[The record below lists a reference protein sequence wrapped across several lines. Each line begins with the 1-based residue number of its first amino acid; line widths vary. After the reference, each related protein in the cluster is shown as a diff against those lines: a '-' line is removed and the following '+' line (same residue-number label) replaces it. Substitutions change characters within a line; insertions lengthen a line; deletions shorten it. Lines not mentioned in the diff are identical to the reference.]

1 MQSYPV
7 ANIDLAALKYNLSR
21 VKQLAPN
28 SQIMSVIKANA
39 YGHGLVPVAQAL
51 SDSDAFAVARL
62 SEGLQLRQA
71 GIQQPIVLLEGVIS
85 QQELK
90 LAVENSLSLVFHNQ
104 PQIKLVSEADL
115 GTPLAFC
122 WLMVETGMHRLGIKI
137 EELEQSLRRLNDS
150 PAISGQLGLMSHF
163 ANSDNLNDPRN
174 GQQLAALKQCAVD
187 SDILLSMANSGA
199 ILSFADSHGDWV
211 RPGLMLYGVSPFE
224 NQSAS
229 DLDLKPVMQLKSVL
243 IAIQELHAGD
253 QVGYGGDWSALKPT
267 TVGIVSIG
275 YGDGY
280 SRQLS
285 NNGSVLINGDIV
297 SVLGR
302 VSMDMIAID
311 ITHIADAEI
320 NTEVILWGSDELSV
334 ESIARQAKTIPYEL
348 LCQISERVKRNYH
361 RG

>member
-7 ANIDLAALKYNLSR
+7 ANIDLVALQYNLSR

-28 SQIMSVIKANA
+28 SQVMSVIKANA
-39 YGHGLVPVAQAL
+39 YGHGPVQAATAL

-71 GIQQPIVLLEGVIS
+71 GIQQPIVLLEGVKS

-90 LAVENSLSLVFHNQ
+90 LAAENSLSLVFHNQ
-104 PQIKLVSEADL
+104 LQIELVSEADL
-115 GTPLAFC
+115 EIPLAFC

-137 EELEQSLRRLNDS
+137 EVFEQSLMRLNDS

-163 ANSDNLNDPRN
+163 ANADSINDSRN
-174 GQQLAALKQCAVD
+174 QQQLDKLQQCAAD
-187 SDILLSMANSGA
+187 KNIPLSMANSAA
-199 ILSFADSHGDWV
+199 ILSFADSHCDWV

-243 IAIQELHAGD
+243 IAIQDLAAGD
-253 QVGYGGDWSALKPT
+253 QIGYGGDWIASKPT

-285 NNGSVLINGDIV
+285 NNSSVLINDNIV

-311 ITHIADAEI
+311 ISNISGVEI
-320 NTEVILWGSDELSV
+320 NTEVILWDGDKLSV
-334 ESIARQAKTIPYEL
+334 ESVAKQAKTIPYEL

-361 RG
+361 SG